1 MGWIDMN
8 LPTLLISTALLF
20 TPYQYAQAEA
30 RHDTIK
36 EIQCLSAIVYAESR
50 GEPKTG
56 QLAVAH
62 ASINRSKRSDRS
74 ICKIKGVT
82 RKTPTLKLQ
91 PYFKQIAKTAMSTY
105 STIGKADSWNRGKKP
120 HSRGDKVKVIQSHVF
135 YIMASL

>member
-1 MGWIDMN
+1 MN
-8 LPTLLISTALLF
+8 LPTLVLSTTLIF

-36 EIQCLSAIVYAESR
+36 EIQCLSSVIFAEAR

-82 RKTPTLKLQ
+82 RKPPTLKLQ
-91 PYFKQIAKTAMSTY
+91 PYFKQIAKTAMSTH
-105 STIGKADSWNRGKKP
+105 SNVGKADSWNTGKKP
-120 HSRGDKVKVIQSHVF
+120 HSRGDKVKVIARHV
-135 YIMASL
+135 YYVMSSL